1 MSRLEIR
8 SYDYINAPYRQVRH
22 ALLGDPAAIFAAAT
36 RAAADRARSVAAEL
50 RVSIGGIDVATEI
63 AVTIGTIVDETD
75 GVFGDPVTKIPVSWE
90 AAKHPRLFPLMDA
103 ELSLYPLTST
113 ETQLDFL
120 GQYEP
125 PLGLIG
131 GAMNALVGHR
141 LAEASV
147 HRFVGDVA
155 AHLRRL
161 LASR

>member
-1 MSRLEIR
+1 
-8 SYDYINAPYRQVRH
+8 
-22 ALLGDPAAIFAAAT
+22 
-36 RAAADRARSVAAEL
+36 
-50 RVSIGGIDVATEI
+50 
-63 AVTIGTIVDETD
+63 
-75 GVFGDPVTKIPVSWE
+75 VFGDPVTKIPVSWE